1 MKPKAVLVMLDPL
14 SLPRLEAI
22 AAYAREHHWALILE
36 DRLPPDLDLGR
47 LDGAI
52 TSLRTRKDQ
61 IARVRQLLATGKPV
75 VDLTVACREF
85 DLPRVVSDHRA
96 LGEVAARHFLEH
108 GFAHFA
114 WYSSGWSAVHELRY
128 AGFSETLGRPIPK
141 ICLGAPLPLPCC
153 VLCFSESDA
162 ARLIE
167 DCRSRN
173 LDVPGDVA
181 VLGIGNDPFL
191 CEGGETSISSVDQDL
206 GGAAREA
213 CALLDR
219 MMAGEPMP
227 RDIQLI
233 PPRGVIAR
241 KSTDTLAHADPM
253 VRAILV
259 YIHKNLN
266 RTFGAAEIAA
276 ELNLSRSTSDH
287 RFTAAVG
294 HSIGREILNQRLQ
307 RAKRLLQDPSVALK
321 DISAACGFCNPS
333 FFTNVFKRETGLR
346 PKDWRKQQRSTPSSE
361 KSGA

>member
-22 AAYAREHHWALILE
+22 SAYAREHHWALILE
-36 DRLPPDLDLGR
+36 DRLPADLDLSR

-52 TSLRTRKDQ
+52 TSLRARKDQ
-61 IARVRQLLATGKPV
+61 IARVRKLLSAGKPV

-96 LGEVAARHFLEH
+96 LGEVAAQHFLEH
-108 GFAHFA
+108 GFSHFA

-128 AGFSETLGRPIPK
+128 AGFSEALGHPVPK
-141 ICLGAPLPLPCC
+141 IRPGAALSTPCC

-162 ARLIE
+162 ARLIA
-167 DCRSRN
+167 DCRARN
-173 LDVPGDVA
+173 LNVPGDVA

-191 CEGGETSISSVDQDL
+191 CESGEMSISSVDQDL

-219 MMAGEPMP
+219 LMNGEPAP
-227 RDIQLI
+227 RDIRLI

-241 KSTDTLAHADPM
+241 KSTDTLAHADPT

-266 RTFGAAEIAA
+266 HAFGAAEIATA
-276 ELNLSRSTSDH
+276 LGLSRSTIDH
-287 RFTAAVG
+287 LFSATVG
-294 HSIGREILNQRLQ
+294 HSIGQEILNQRLQ
-307 RAKRLLQDPSVALK
+307 RAKRLLKDPSVALK
-321 DISAACGFCNPS
+321 DISAVCGFCNPS
-333 FFTNVFKRETGLR
+333 FFTNIFKRETGLR
-346 PKDWRKQQRSTPSSE
+346 PKDWRKLGIR
-361 KSGA
+361 